1 MNKLEILLKRNHGKI
16 YIVNIER
23 AQRTS
28 GKKIKSILI
37 TKIKKIKHNYTIRKK
52 AKQRSM
58 KRRLKRSKKRK
69 MLRKWKKC
77 LERT

>member
-1 MNKLEILLKRNHGKI
+1 MKKLEIRLRRNHGKI
-16 YIVNIER
+16 YIVSIEK

-28 GKKIKSILI
+28 GKKIKSIPT

-52 AKQRSM
+52 ARRRSM
-58 KRRLKRSKKRK
+58 KRSLKRNKKRK

-77 LERT
+77 LEKT